1 MKRRSFLRQ
10 SLYASAAVPFSQ
22 LGFSF
27 STSERPAFLNSLAN
41 EDNILVL
48 LKMNGGNDGLNTLIP
63 LDKYG
68 ALFNA
73 RPTVII
79 PEDSILKLS
88 EEKGLHPSMSGI
100 QNLYFEGL
108 TGFVD
113 NVGYPNQN
121 RSHFR
126 GMDIIQTG
134 SNAQDVWTTGWLG
147 RYFDE
152 RYPSYPEGYPNE
164 EYPDPFGITLGNG
177 VTETCQGLVSN
188 YSISMIELGASLEE
202 DGAAPPLPDTPYGD
216 ELGYIRTIIEQ
227 SNAYSSVITEANEKG
242 TNTIGYPV
250 GNGLGRSLAQVARLI
265 SGGLKTRIY
274 TVSIGGFDTH
284 ANQVEKGD
292 TTKGTHANL
301 LQRISEAVTAF
312 LTDIRNQGL
321 EQKVLGM
328 TYSEFG
334 RQIKANDSL
343 GTDHGTAAPVMFF
356 GQPACMGVVGESA
369 IIPEEVERQAGVAMQ
384 IDFRDVYGS
393 VLIDWLGADE
403 AEIQNSFQHGFTYL
417 PLINNCNAVVNTRE
431 ILNPSLKSKAFPN
444 PFRNWTQIEFEQENS
459 GRVRISILDSV
470 GKEVTVLSDQRF
482 NAGTHTVRFEGRN
495 LAPGNYYYR
504 IQLENGGQKTFHI
517 VKQ

>member
-1 MKRRSFLRQ
+1 MKRRSFLRK
-10 SLYASAAVPFSQ
+10 SLYASAAIPFTH
-22 LGFSF
+22 LGFAF
-27 STSERPAFLNSLAN
+27 SANAKPSFLNNLAN

-63 LDKYG
+63 LDKYD
-68 ALFNA
+68 ALVNA
-73 RPTVII
+73 RPSIII
-79 PEDSILKLS
+79 PEDRILKIS
-88 EEKGLHPSMSGI
+88 EEKGLHPSMSGL
-100 QNLYFEGL
+100 QNLFLEGQV
-108 TGFVD
+108 GFVD

-134 SNAQDVWTTGWLG
+134 SNAEDTWTTGWLG
-147 RYFDE
+147 RYFDD
-152 RYPSYPEGYPNE
+152 RFPSYPEGYPNE
-164 EYPDPFGITLGNG
+164 EHPDPFGITMGNG
-177 VTETCQGLVSN
+177 VTETCQGLISN
-188 YSISMIELGASLEE
+188 YSISMVELGGSLAE
-202 DGAAPPLPDTPYGD
+202 DGNAPPLPQTPYGD
-216 ELGYIRTIIEQ
+216 ELGYIREIIAQ
-227 SNAYSSVITEANEKG
+227 SNAYTETITNAYDLG

-250 GNGLGRSLAQVARLI
+250 GNGLGRALSQVARLI

-284 ANQVEKGD
+284 ANQVDKGD
-292 TTKGTHANL
+292 TTLGRHADL

-312 LTDIRNQGL
+312 QTDLQNQGL
-321 EQKVLGM
+321 SEKVLGM
-328 TYSEFG
+328 SYSEFG

-343 GTDHGTAAPVMFF
+343 GTDHGTAAPVLFF

-403 AEIQNSFQHGFTYL
+403 AEIQNSFQHEFTYL
-417 PLINNCNAVVNTRE
+417 PIINNCDAVVSTNE
-431 ILNPSLKSKAFPN
+431 ILNPSLQSRAFPN
-444 PFRNWTQIEFEQENS
+444 PFHDWTQIEFEHKDG
-459 GRVRISILDSV
+459 GRARVSIFDSV
-470 GKEVTVLSDQRF
+470 GKEIAVLTDQQF
-482 NAGTHTVRFEGRN
+482 TPGTHNLKFEGRY

-504 IQLENGGQKTFHI
+504 IQLESGVQKTFHI